1 MHDYD
6 AILNYE
12 LKYVYCPAFVRFY
25 SILDM
30 LVCSEIWNKFKY
42 ISIINYIYIYKYFS
56 YKMFSN
62 KNLIKIN
69 IYFLFVII

>member
-30 LVCSEIWNKFKY
+30 LVSSEIWNKFKY
-42 ISIINYIYIYKYFS
+42 ISIINYIYIY
-56 YKMFSN
+56 
-62 KNLIKIN
+62 
-69 IYFLFVII
+69 IYI